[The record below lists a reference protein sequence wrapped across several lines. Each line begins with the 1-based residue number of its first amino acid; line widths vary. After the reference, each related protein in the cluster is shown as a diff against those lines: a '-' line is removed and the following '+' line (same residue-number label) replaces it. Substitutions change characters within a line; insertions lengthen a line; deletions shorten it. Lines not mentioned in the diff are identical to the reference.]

1 MSQLQKRITPCL
13 WFDNQ
18 AEAAAN
24 FYTGIFQH
32 SKIKKVSRYTEAG
45 RETHHKPAGSVMTV
59 EFELDGQT
67 FTALNGGPEFKFNEA
82 VSFQIHCQT
91 QEDIDYFWERLTA
104 GGDPSAQVCGWLK
117 DRFGVSWQVV
127 PDRLTQLLTDEDE
140 SVRSRVMNAML
151 KMKKIDLNA
160 IERAAKS
167 DVSSMA

>member
-1 MSQLQKRITPCL
+1 MSQLQRRITPCL

-18 AEAAAN
+18 AEAAAS

-32 SKIKKVSRYTEAG
+32 SKIRKVSRYTEAG

-67 FTALNGGPEFKFNEA
+67 FTALNGGPEFTFNEA

-91 QEDIDYFWERLTA
+91 QEDIDYFWERLAA

-140 SVRSRVMNAML
+140 AVRSRVMNAML
-151 KMKKIDLNA
+151 TMKKIDLNA